1 MDRNN
6 EKRNEN
12 LSFITDEDA
21 LTEIDF
27 GSFLDETSKDAPVFQ
42 GFHEDIERTEKS
54 LENELQSLY
63 DDIMSSGPAT
73 IVPKP
78 LSMITEPEEEKA
90 VNPAEKGLEELWMN
104 PEEYFEIDIPVVSL
118 DKAEEEDEEDIPEE
132 AFFKPEPQA
141 EAKEEESNS
150 ISSIE
155 AAKDDIFGL
164 INSMKSDSE
173 SETGFSSLLAEIE
186 ANTEIAP
193 VENDYNSIA
202 GFLNTL
208 PVTEKEPEITDIPE
222 VPEIPQKPEI
232 QAIEA
237 PAEEPEAEVADIIL
251 PAEEKATET
260 DDAVIEYKNEESEDN
275 YIFDTDSEEFEREL
289 AALLGDTPEEPA
301 PEPADAPEGGFVVN
315 IPDDGND
322 YSFAAAQ
329 SDIPAKAPENNIFFN
344 PADTSGFEPVA
355 PEAPER
361 VIGDFKAA
369 EKFALEASAEESKEE
384 KKARKKR
391 EKEEKKNGE
400 KKPLETGEIIRRI
413 VLTVSIIVIIV
424 SAGII
429 ANTYLIQPQIAKGVI
444 TDTVGILED
453 GMKEHGQQV
462 VDSGIRQQYDVSFPE
477 GMLAKYAP
485 LYASNTDLRGWI
497 SIPAFEINLPVVQ
510 GTDNDYYLK
519 RNIYK
524 KWTDYGVPFFDFR
537 IAQEQFETLP
547 RNTVIYGHNMRSDD
561 LIFGM
566 LEEYREPDGF
576 KKAPIIECNT
586 IYGDYTWVVCSVFIS
601 NGEPEQDNGYRFPY
615 NFIDCSDQKFA
626 DYIVELEKRTLYDTG
641 VDLAVTD
648 KILTLS
654 TCCYDFE
661 DARLVVVA
669 RLLREGESVSID
681 TSKVVKNPDPKGPE
695 AWCKAEGKPNN
706 YADDARW

>member
-78 LSMITEPEEEKA
+78 LSMITEPEEETA

-118 DKAEEEDEEDIPEE
+118 DKAEEEDEEDLPEE

-141 EAKEEESNS
+141 ETKEEESNS

-173 SETGFSSLLAEIE
+173 SETGFNSLLAEIE

-208 PVTEKEPEITDIPE
+208 PVTEKTPEITDIPKA
-222 VPEIPQKPEI
+222 PEIPQEPEI
-232 QAIEA
+232 QAIET
-237 PAEEPEAEVADIIL
+237 PAEEPETEVADIVL
-251 PAEEKATET
+251 PAEEKVPEADNT
-260 DDAVIEYKNEESEDN
+260 VIEYKNEESEDD

-301 PEPADAPEGGFVVN
+301 PEPADTPEGSFVVN

-329 SDIPAKAPENNIFFN
+329 SDIPATAPENNIFFN
-344 PADTSGFEPVA
+344 PADTAGFEPVA

-369 EKFALEASAEESKEE
+369 EKFALEASAEETKEE

-586 IYGDYTWVVCSVFIS
+586 IYGDFTWVVCSVFIS